1 MLVQDYGIQN
11 MLWSKNNINI
21 FNSAIVGIAM
31 FCGSCIN
38 GLYAQDKIKVD
49 VYANLYLSGNT
60 TIGNV
65 LEELVVG
72 YHMPDNSF
80 IGACFMHSG
89 VERAFYGGTLNY
101 SYVKAWESSFQLV
114 PSIETGFLYGPFSGN
129 ITQTKF
135 IVGFGLELRQWF
147 GRKKNSFCGIGSK
160 VLCITAVDVSLWNGL
175 TFGMSF

>member
-1 MLVQDYGIQN
+1 
-11 MLWSKNNINI
+11 
-21 FNSAIVGIAM
+21 M

-60 TIGNV
+60 TIGSV

-114 PSIETGFLYGPFSGN
+114 PSIETGFLYGPFSRN

-135 IVGFGLELRQWF
+135 IVGFGVELRQWF

>member
-1 MLVQDYGIQN
+1 
-11 MLWSKNNINI
+11 
-21 FNSAIVGIAM
+21 M

-80 IGACFMHSG
+80 ISACFMHSG

-101 SYVKAWESSFQLV
+101 
-114 PSIETGFLYGPFSGN
+114 
-129 ITQTKF
+129 
-135 IVGFGLELRQWF
+135 
-147 GRKKNSFCGIGSK
+147 
-160 VLCITAVDVSLWNGL
+160 
-175 TFGMSF
+175 